1 MNSIT
6 FKTTLLK
13 GDTGAG
19 IDKTIP
25 EDGVIYYDGD
35 TAPEGYT
42 QTTDPT
48 GGGGG
53 SSYEETT
60 LYYNSSGAPTSGNI
74 TLEDD
79 YTNYNTL
86 IFCIHSLTENNIVTF
101 AYIPTSELNT
111 TVGNYSASTRMTSA
125 NMDLQFKVVDS
136 KTLTLSIPNNATKL
150 IKIIGVKY

>member
-1 MNSIT
+1 MADEKKRLTSY
-6 FKTTLLK
+6 
-13 GDTGAG
+13 
-19 IDKTIP
+19 P
-25 EDGVIYYDGD
+25 EATELQDDDYVMVDNGL
-35 TAPEGYT
+35 T
-42 QTTDPT
+42 QGTKKYKAKSL
-48 GGGGG
+48 GG
-53 SSYEETT
+53 STYSETT

-86 IFCIHSLTENNIVTF
+86 IFCVHSLIENNIVTF

-150 IKIIGVKY
+150 IKIIGIKY